1 MKKKLTA
8 AALVLC
14 LALVLGA
21 CSKGNANV
29 ITGYKSG
36 DVTLGQYKGVEYSP
50 LSTEVT
56 DEDIQK
62 KIDSF
67 LNNNKEKVEITDRT
81 DVQSGDVANINF
93 TGYMND
99 ETFEGGTGEN
109 YDLTIGT
116 GQFIEG
122 FEDGLI
128 GVNKGE
134 TVDLNLKFP
143 DPYQNN
149 PDFSGK
155 DVKFTVT
162 VNGIYTMVT
171 PEFTDE
177 LVADKTDYNTTA
189 EYRDYVASQLKT
201 QLESDAQSSKEYDI
215 VKKVIENST
224 FKKDL
229 TDEITEAKN
238 NMISSYNSMYQSAYG
253 VDAATFF
260 AAIYGMDAATFDE
273 YMKNQAEMNT
283 KFGYVASA
291 VAEQEKIECTEDE
304 IAELA
309 KNMLDSYGYQ
319 SIEEL
324 YAQLKSVY
332 KTEGKDV
339 VAAQVKLNKAADIMY
354 DNAVAVAEASE

>member
-67 LNNNKEKVEITDRT
+67 LNSNKEKVEITDRT

-128 GVNKGE
+128 GVNKG
-134 TVDLNLKFP
+134 K
-143 DPYQNN
+143 QQ
-149 PDFSGK
+149 
-155 DVKFTVT
+155 DV
-162 VNGIYTMVT
+162 
-171 PEFTDE
+171 
-177 LVADKTDYNTTA
+177 
-189 EYRDYVASQLKT
+189 
-201 QLESDAQSSKEYDI
+201 
-215 VKKVIENST
+215 
-224 FKKDL
+224 
-229 TDEITEAKN
+229 TEA
-238 NMISSYNSMYQSAYG
+238 G
-253 VDAATFF
+253 G
-260 AAIYGMDAATFDE
+260 GM
-273 YMKNQAEMNT
+273 
-283 KFGYVASA
+283 
-291 VAEQEKIECTEDE
+291 
-304 IAELA
+304 
-309 KNMLDSYGYQ
+309 
-319 SIEEL
+319 
-324 YAQLKSVY
+324 
-332 KTEGKDV
+332 
-339 VAAQVKLNKAADIMY
+339 
-354 DNAVAVAEASE
+354 

>member
-1 MKKKLTA
+1 MKKKFTA

-67 LNNNKEKVEITDRT
+67 LNSNQEKVEITDRT
-81 DVQSGDVANINF
+81 DVRDGDVTSIDF
-93 TGYMND
+93 TGYMNG
-99 ETFEGGTGEN
+99 ETFEGGTGTD
-109 YDLTIGT
+109 YPLTIGS
-116 GQFIEG
+116 GQFIDG
-122 FEDGLI
+122 FEDGLV
-128 GVNKGE
+128 GVNVGE
-134 TVDLNLKFP
+134 TVDLALQFP

-149 PDFSGK
+149 PDFAGK
-155 DVKFTVT
+155 PVTFTVT

-238 NMISSYNSMYQSAYG
+238 
-253 VDAATFF
+253 
-260 AAIYGMDAATFDE
+260 
-273 YMKNQAEMNT
+273 
-283 KFGYVASA
+283 
-291 VAEQEKIECTEDE
+291 
-304 IAELA
+304 
-309 KNMLDSYGYQ
+309 
-319 SIEEL
+319 
-324 YAQLKSVY
+324 
-332 KTEGKDV
+332 
-339 VAAQVKLNKAADIMY
+339 
-354 DNAVAVAEASE
+354 